1 MYRHTHIHTQCLTF
15 PSISQVSVAIYVF
28 YKSWSGDKKLL
39 IAAISIFV
47 GGITK
52 CFEKPWAL
60 KNASINSLVSSSSTN
75 EDDNAGDISSLE
87 NIVQAATEYLRA
99 GLENQQPPEQIV
111 GDKPY
116 DIFIDIAPP
125 FSERLNNLKCMVHA
139 NGNEAHRLLKSGLSR
154 AFDRLYN
161 KDQVSPGMKMLWDW
175 RCSSKDWL
183 TQLLREITSYLWIA
197 AIVLFHK
204 MNKEAYDD
212 KDVKITYTLLYC
224 KIFMEEVFSLEN
236 ICVSFNHIA
245 GLTTMPDQ
253 VSQYNL
259 IGYLARN
266 RKHSW
271 FRKLATLLV
280 CKDYLDQLWCMKPC
294 KSSSDIT
301 AIVHDHVRDAWKK
314 HVIVD
319 VSTYRDFHDIRG
331 QWALER
337 WGLLDILGP
346 SLQRPFDESVLLWH
360 LATDFCFYSTDASCT
375 SSSHS
380 QHTIA
385 ARDLS
390 RKISNYM
397 MYLLFVNPEMLMAGA
412 RRNLFRAAYCEL
424 KDLLK
429 DNEGPPLNARKLT
442 GKIVEDL
449 KKVSCPQEQ
458 TPSASRQH
466 FVPCAYWEVAK
477 PLLSIKDEEK
487 MWLAIQGVWV
497 EMLCFSARRCRG
509 YLHAKSLGKGG
520 EYLSYVW
527 LLQLYMGME
536 TSAEILQRTRLQQE
550 GTASAT
556 PTRPTN
562 TVGDNNV

>member
-1 MYRHTHIHTQCLTF
+1 MSFSDAVQWWEEWQLRVRVLTSLFIQFFLSYSAPLRKYRIPPWFRFFIWLAYLGGDAM
-15 PSISQVSVAIYVF
+15 AIYALASLFNRHKTGGAVS
-28 YKSWSGDKKLL
+28 KQSHSTGLEALWAPILL
-39 IAAISIFV
+39 VHLGGKDSITAYNV
-47 GGITK
+47 EDNELWRRHVLTALSQ
-52 CFEKPWAL
+52 PWAL

-161 KDQVSPGMKMLWDW
+161 KDQVSP
-175 RCSSKDWL
+175 
-183 TQLLREITSYLWIA
+183 
-197 AIVLFHK
+197 
-204 MNKEAYDD
+204 
-212 KDVKITYTLLYC
+212 
-224 KIFMEEVFSLEN
+224 
-236 ICVSFNHIA
+236 
-245 GLTTMPDQ
+245 
-253 VSQYNL
+253 
-259 IGYLARN
+259 GYLARN